1 MMIFFNKRKTLRRC
15 QLPVCQQ
22 PGEIAEVQLQTVS
35 VVDHEDNILSRWCEA
50 TGRGVPRGEKV
61 GARFALDRQQN
72 LTNSRRC
79 LTLAED
85 VPQRGLRHSVA
96 AHHTEGCL
104 FQKRKAYVAGNCQ
117 REKGC
122 LSLSWNWNKCPLS
135 ALRFTQERHW
145 DLLSTHRWRRKGST
159 ETVGCLSQA
168 HTAVR
173 VRETIKTQLSLTPR
187 ILECLQDN

>member
-15 QLPVCQQ
+15 QLPVYQQ
-22 PGEIAEVQLQTVS
+22 PDGIAEVQLQTVS

-104 FQKRKAYVAGNCQ
+104 FQKRQAYVAGNCQ

-145 DLLSTHRWRRKGST
+145 DLLSTHVEKKGEHRDGRMFVPSSHS
-159 ETVGCLSQA
+159 SQSQGDNKN
-168 HTAVR
+168 TAVFDSQNTGMFAR
-173 VRETIKTQLSLTPR
+173 
-187 ILECLQDN
+187 